1 VDVKTKRL
9 LLVVAAVVVLALA
22 AAAVTTA
29 VGGPAG
35 GSVVVGY
42 VDMQRALDAHPKK
55 ASSEEAL
62 NQFARAKMTEARQRA
77 QGKPAAEQQRI
88 VREAQEQ
95 ILRKQAELL
104 ASLDRDIRAA
114 VEKVARASGVTVVL
128 NKNVVLYGGT
138 DLTDAVIRELKAAK

>member
-1 VDVKTKRL
+1 MERRTRIL
-9 LLVVAAVVVLALA
+9 LIAVAAVVALA
-22 AAAVTTA
+22 GVAWGLSAS
-29 VGGPAG
+29 
-35 GSVVVGY
+35 GSVGFSQSVVIGY
-42 VDMQRALDAHPKK
+42 VDMQRALDAHPRK
-55 ASSEEAL
+55 ASAEEAL